1 LLDKIT
7 GDVLMPVERKPFV
20 QELRPPVNIGRQ
32 SSDLAPPVRPPV
44 AGGTALRKRQERIPI
59 PPIDFGF
66 GPGIRPTEI
75 RGPDGRIIGPAGV
88 TPPAE
93 DTFIYLDDMETR
105 PGPVLD
111 MGGNKVQKPAVP
123 IFEPTPTMPAVEP
136 TQTTNMQPI
145 NVSNQ
150 DPFAAS
156 VTQQQVGL
164 DPLTEQLLFGIG
176 GKGGFIP
183 GAMRAAEKVFF
194 DEQGNPIVIDEQVA
208 GFSPDQ
214 LQAMQMQ
221 RQVRLLELVRKHLKK
236 DYKEVGLLQSV
247 P

>member
-1 LLDKIT
+1 MSLLRRVIEQIKPNRVPPMPLPIRRPGRPRPLPLRPPSRDFLQRKDLLDKIT

-20 QELRPPVNIGRQ
+20 QELRPPQQIGTTPEEIAA
-32 SSDLAPPVRPPV
+32 LKGPGATAPLLKLP
-44 AGGTALRKRQERIPI
+44 KRARIPLQ
-59 PPIDFGF
+59 DFGF

-105 PGPVLD
+105 PGPVLN
-111 MGGNKVQKPAVP
+111 MGGNEVQKPAVP
-123 IFEPTPTMPAVEP
+123 IIEPTPTMPAVEP

-156 VTQQQVGL
+156 VTQVASGL

-176 GKGGFIP
+176 
-183 GAMRAAEKVFF
+183 
-194 DEQGNPIVIDEQVA
+194 
-208 GFSPDQ
+208 
-214 LQAMQMQ
+214 
-221 RQVRLLELVRKHLKK
+221 
-236 DYKEVGLLQSV
+236 
-247 P
+247 